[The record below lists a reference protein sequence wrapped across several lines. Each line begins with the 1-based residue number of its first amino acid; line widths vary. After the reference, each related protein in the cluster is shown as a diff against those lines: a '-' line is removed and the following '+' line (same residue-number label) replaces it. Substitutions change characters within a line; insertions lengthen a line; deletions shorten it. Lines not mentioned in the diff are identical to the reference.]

1 MDDWDW
7 IPLEDKYLD
16 REREENKKNF
26 KKPKLVINK
35 K

>member
-7 IPLEDKYLD
+7 ITLEDKYLD